1 MILDQFG
8 REPIAEKQVE
18 KARNLKEIVT
28 SPNMPTSC
36 YIQLRPGFD
45 FEGP

>member
-28 SPNMPTSC
+28 SPNICQPVA
-36 YIQLRPGFD
+36 I
-45 FEGP
+45 